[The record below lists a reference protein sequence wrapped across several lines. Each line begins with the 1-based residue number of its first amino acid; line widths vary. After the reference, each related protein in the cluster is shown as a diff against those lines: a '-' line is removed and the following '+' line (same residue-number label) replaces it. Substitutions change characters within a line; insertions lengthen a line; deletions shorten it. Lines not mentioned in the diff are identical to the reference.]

1 MQFIDLL
8 PLRAAYALQDAPDY
22 PEASVKL
29 EDIEKSL
36 NLYLHALMRSGE
48 QNVVARGKKKGLGQ
62 GFSTQRHLNSLVWA
76 ESGQAH
82 LPESIQR
89 FDDESLN
96 RDLYYWLA
104 AYVAFDQPLPA
115 PQTGQ
120 QVLSPALAHLL
131 QGIMTTKRILSSC
144 PGLMER
150 YQRLCRA
157 CLEERVALVPA
168 TNLQRNEAAQMIE
181 CGIRHA
187 LGDDSVDLPRWL
199 EHAMDAA
206 EVGIVIPDPPPK
218 LLKEN
223 LPFWPVAIWGRPIQ
237 TSPHDTNLIED
248 LLDDEFFEEYTKKN
262 PEETE
267 ELNTEDYLDMPDEA
281 DEEEEK
287 KDELSGKFVYPEWNV
302 KRNEYRE
309 NWCEVIEEVQDN
321 EDWAEPPAE
330 LYKLARQVRRQFE
343 ALRMDDRW
351 LRRLTDG
358 EEIDV
363 DDFIENLCERRG
375 SGSANE
381 RVFKHRKRDDRE
393 LAVTV
398 LLDISNSTRFELEG
412 GYRIVDIERQAMLV
426 LAEALSEVRDE
437 FSIYAFSGYGRDQV
451 NILRLKDFDDD
462 YDKTVKERI
471 FSLHPR
477 GSTRIGAA
485 LRHMATRLK
494 RRSEKRRLLLLITD
508 GRPYDPADGYKGLYA
523 LEDTRKALH
532 ELNNDGV
539 FTYGLTIDRAGLEY
553 LPYLY
558 GPGKYT
564 VFSNVSALPEF
575 LPKLYAR
582 LTGLGN

>member
-1 MQFIDLL
+1 MHFSELL
-8 PLRAAYALQDAPDY
+8 PLNTAIALAHVPDY
-22 PEASVKL
+22 PDAAVKL

-36 NLYLHALMRSGE
+36 NIYLHALMRSGE
-48 QNVVARGKKKGLGQ
+48 QRIVSAGKKKGLSQ
-62 GFSTQRHLNSLVWA
+62 SLSAQRHINNLVWA
-76 ESGQAH
+76 ESGNAH
-82 LPESIQR
+82 LPDTIQR

-115 PQTGQ
+115 PQQNQ
-120 QVLSPALAHLL
+120 QSLSPALAHLL
-131 QGIMTTKRILSSC
+131 QGIMTTQRILQTC
-144 PGLMER
+144 PGLVER

-157 CLEERVALVPA
+157 CLAERYALVP
-168 TNLQRNEAAQMIE
+168 TVNLQRNKGALIIE
-181 CGIRHA
+181 NGIRRA
-187 LGDDSVDLPRWL
+187 LGDNSIDVPRWL

-206 EVGIVIPDPPPK
+206 EVGLVIPDPPAE
-218 LLKEN
+218 LLKSN
-223 LPFWPVAIWGRPIQ
+223 LPFWPVAIWGRPTQIK
-237 TSPHDTNLIED
+237 PVDTTMIEE
-248 LLDDEFFEEYTKKN
+248 LLDDEFFDEYSKKN
-262 PEETE
+262 IEETR
-267 ELNTEDYLDMPDEA
+267 ELDTDDYLEIPDEA
-281 DEEEEK
+281 DEEK
-287 KDELSGKFVYPEWNV
+287 KKEDELSGKFVYPEWNC

-309 NWCEVIEEVQDN
+309 NWCEVIEELQDN

-330 LYKLARQVRRQFE
+330 LYKLARQVRSQFE

-351 LRRLTDG
+351 LRRLNDG

-375 SGSANE
+375 SGSSNE

-393 LAVTV
+393 LAVMV
-398 LLDISNSTRFELEG
+398 LLDISNSTRAELET
-412 GYRIVDIERQAMLV
+412 GYRIIDIERQAMLV

-437 FSIYAFSGYGRDQV
+437 FAIYAFSGYGRDQV
-451 NILRLKDFDDD
+451 NILRLKDFDED

-477 GSTRIGAA
+477 GSTRIGTA
-485 LRHMATRLK
+485 LRHMARRMQ
-494 RRSEKRRLLLLITD
+494 RRSEKRRLLLIITD

-523 LEDTRKALH
+523 LEDSRKAIN
-532 ELNNDGV
+532 ELNTDGIY
-539 FTYGLTIDRAGLEY
+539 TYGLTIDRAGLEY

-564 VFSNVSALPEF
+564 VFSNISALPEF